1 MTLHAVF
8 DDNTTTRS
16 YWHLWNG
23 SCLQANADG
32 IAPDHR
38 FVLGPFVLLVWYNK
52 IKMSCRRLQFLLILA
67 VTLTRIDAIGG
78 DTLRSTAEIDGLFD
92 YSKIGH
98 TPVALEATV
107 THVLSEESS
116 FVIADNSGRAAFL
129 NHASKNV
136 ASGDVIRLLGYVYI
150 GENGESQVVATNLT
164 VVGRTPPTKPLH
176 IPLAELDR
184 KENELALVQVEGTV
198 IDVFRDEIDA
208 DYVLL
213 ILKDGAAQMTA
224 SLAAAPD
231 RTHTDLVNARVRI
244 TGVFVRTIKGSR
256 KFRSPCL
263 YISHPEDLSVLTPA
277 PSDPFDVPELSD
289 RLYLPPTDVAAL
301 GRRRVTGTVLAVWQQ
316 NHALLRTDKGR
327 VVNLTF
333 ARTQKSPP
341 CQARITAVGYPETD
355 MFRVNLSKVVW
366 REEAA
371 GDPPMEEAPR
381 LIDLHRELL
390 DENGNAKIFSERH
403 GDLVRLQGTVLSLP
417 SKQGA
422 DNRLLLGC
430 EEFKVPVDLGAH
442 PDAADGISPGSV
454 IEVTGRYLIEVD
466 RWQPNN
472 IFPQIGG
479 VALVIRSP
487 DDLRVIARPPWWTA
501 GRLLVVILVLLAALI
516 AVYIWNRA
524 LNRLAIRR
532 GRELFREQVA
542 KVKADYRVE
551 ERTRLAVEL
560 HDSLSQNLTGITL
573 EVDAAVRNIDP
584 GADKAL
590 RHLDL
595 AAKTLASC
603 REELRNCLWD
613 LRNDTLGEADLNEAI
628 RRTLAAQVGDVH
640 LQIRFSVPR
649 NRLTDNTAHAILRI
663 LRELAVNAVRH
674 GRASV
679 IRIAG
684 SIERDTL
691 RFSVTDDGCGF
702 DVAHRPGIPEGHFG
716 LQGVFERVETF
727 EGKMSIESTPGKG
740 TKVTVALNL
749 PHAETKENAE

>member
-1 MTLHAVF
+1 M
-8 DDNTTTRS
+8 
-16 YWHLWNG
+16 
-23 SCLQANADG
+23 
-32 IAPDHR
+32 
-38 FVLGPFVLLVWYNK
+38 LLVWYNK

-67 VTLTRIDAIGG
+67 VTLTRIDALGG
-78 DTLRSTAEIDGLFD
+78 DTLRSTVEIDGLFD

-107 THVLSEESS
+107 THVLSEERA
-116 FVIADNSGRAAFL
+116 FIVEDKSGRAEFL
-129 NHASKNV
+129 NYTSKAV
-136 ASGDVIRLLGYVYI
+136 ASGDIVRLLGYVYI
-150 GENGESQVVATNLT
+150 GENWESQIVATNLT
-164 VVGRTPPTKPLH
+164 VVGKASPTRPLRV
-176 IPLAELDR
+176 PLAELD
-184 KENELALVQVEGTV
+184 KKKNELALVQIEGTI

-208 DYVLL
+208 NYDLL

-224 SLAAAPD
+224 SLVVAPE
-231 RTHTDLVNARVRI
+231 RTHTNLVNARVRI
-244 TGVFVRTIKGSR
+244 TGIFVRTIKGSR

-263 YISHPEDLSVLTPA
+263 YIRHPEDLSVLAPA
-277 PSDPFDVPELSD
+277 PSDPFDVPALSD

-301 GRRRVTGTVLAVWQQ
+301 GRRRVTGTVLAVWQP
-316 NHALLRTDKGR
+316 NRALLRTDKGR
-327 VVNLTF
+327 IVNLTF
-333 ARTQKSPP
+333 ARTQKSPV
-341 CQARITAVGYPETD
+341 CRSRITAVGYPETD

-366 REEAA
+366 REEAS
-371 GDPPMEEAPR
+371 GLVPDDEQPR
-381 LIDLHRELL
+381 LIDLRSELL
-390 DENGNAKIFSERH
+390 DENGNAQIISERH
-403 GDLVRLQGTVLSLP
+403 GELVRLCGSVLSLP
-417 SKQGA
+417 SRQGA
-422 DNRLLLGC
+422 DSRLLLGC
-430 EEFKVPVDLGAH
+430 GEFKVPIDLGAH

-454 IEVTGRYLIEVD
+454 VEVTGRYLIEVD

-479 VALVIRSP
+479 IALVIRSP
-487 DDLRVIARPPWWTA
+487 DDLRIISRPPWWTA

-551 ERTRLAVEL
+551 ERPRLAVEL

-584 GADKAL
+584 GANKAL

-613 LRNDTLGEADLNEAI
+613 LRNDTLGETDMNEAI
-628 RRTLAAQVGDVH
+628 RRTLAAQVGDIH
-640 LQIRFSVPR
+640 LQIRFGVPR
-649 NRLTDNTAHAILRI
+649 SRLTDNTAHAILRI

-674 GRASV
+674 GHATT

-727 EGKMSIESTPGKG
+727 EGKMNIESTPGKG
-740 TKVTVALNL
+740 TKVTIALHL
-749 PHAETKENAE
+749 PHAKTKEDAE